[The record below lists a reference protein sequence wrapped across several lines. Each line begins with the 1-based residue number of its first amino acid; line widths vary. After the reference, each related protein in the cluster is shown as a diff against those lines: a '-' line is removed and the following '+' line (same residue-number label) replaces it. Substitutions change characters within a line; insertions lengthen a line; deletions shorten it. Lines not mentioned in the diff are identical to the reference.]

1 MEHQIKEASSKNEIF
16 HLRTKVFNE
25 ITNKCNSHGD
35 KRGFGNVNKIETLT
49 SGETVFVKDKEETP
63 NPEVSSNK
71 PPQCSHCK
79 NCDTLNIDTIV
90 GFGIGINHIEIC

>member
-1 MEHQIKEASSKNEIF
+1 MEQQIKEASSKNEIF

-49 SGETVFVKDKEETP
+49 SGE
-63 NPEVSSNK
+63 NSL
-71 PPQCSHCK
+71 C
-79 NCDTLNIDTIV
+79 
-90 GFGIGINHIEIC
+90 